1 MALSDTN
8 DSQLMVDGEYVARGF
23 PFMLRQAHH
32 ERQ

>member
-1 MALSDTN
+1 MALSDTYN
-8 DSQLMVDGEYVARGF
+8 PQLMVDGEYVARGF